1 MFPPIV
7 PLKDN
12 PFKSLTGVPL
22 PYRYRKTAS
31 RRRQAMILSRLILPG
46 LRALAILILAPAWLA
61 AQNPGSDSLGANQPE
76 TDKPVPI
83 LTGSIGTFSFVTG
96 GQNLIDTQINPIL
109 LVPLGDKWLIESR
122 AEFEGQFQR
131 PLDGGPYAGP
141 VTKHVDY
148 AQIDYI
154 ASPYVTIT
162 AGRFLTPFGIFN
174 ERLYPVWIRFLQPD
188 PLILPINTV
197 DSDGVMLRGG
207 FPLGTTAKVHMN
219 YAVYGSATSIGIGSV
234 DSERHVGGRMG
245 FFFPG
250 PRLEVGGSWQRTL
263 QDARKNAFGFHMGW
277 QSSKLPLS
285 VRAEMARSYEG
296 SGYWIEGAYRL
307 SQAHFWQKAMRRT
320 ELVARAQGYYVG
332 EIGADGAANLGLPG
346 ADTREADFGVNYF
359 LRDGLKGIVS
369 YGRQFSSAGNANQW
383 SFGFAYRFLIP
394 LGSVGPQL

>member
-1 MFPPIV
+1 M
-7 PLKDN
+7 
-12 PFKSLTGVPL
+12 T
-22 PYRYRKTAS
+22 YRCKTAS
-31 RRRQAMILSRLILPG
+31 RRQQGIALS
-46 LRALAILILAPAWLA
+46 ALALLSLFFLSVRIA
-61 AQNPGSDSLGANQPE
+61 AQTPE
-76 TDKPVPI
+76 SDKPVPI
-83 LTGSIGTFSFVTG
+83 LTGSIGTFSFITA

-109 LVPLGDKWLIESR
+109 LVPLGDRWLIESR

-131 PLDGGPYAGP
+131 PLTGGPYQGP

-188 PLILPINTV
+188 PLILPINTA

-207 FPLGTTAKVHMN
+207 FPVNAKANVNMN
-219 YAVYGSATSIGIGSV
+219 YAVYVSATSIGISSV

-277 QSSKLPLS
+277 QSSKAPLS
-285 VRAEMARSYEG
+285 VRSELAHSFEG
-296 SGYWIEGAYRL
+296 GGYWVESAYRL
-307 SQAHFWQKAMRRT
+307 SQAHFWQKEMRHT
-320 ELVARAQGYYVG
+320 ELVARLQQFYTG
-332 EIGADGAANLGLPG
+332 EISPDGAAALGLPS
-346 ADTREADFGVNYF
+346 ANTREADFGVNYWF
-359 LRDGLKGIVS
+359 RGGMKGIAS

-383 SFGFAYRFLIP
+383 SFGLAYRFLVP
-394 LGSVGPQL
+394 LGRAGLQP

>member
-1 MFPPIV
+1 
-7 PLKDN
+7 
-12 PFKSLTGVPL
+12 
-22 PYRYRKTAS
+22 
-31 RRRQAMILSRLILPG
+31 MILADVWVLE
-46 LRALAILILAPAWLA
+46 ILILVSTGLA
-61 AQNPGSDSLGANQPE
+61 AQIPDTDKLE

-83 LTGSIGTFSFVTG
+83 LTGSIGNFSFVTG
-96 GQNLIDTQINPIL
+96 GQNLIDSQINPIL
-109 LVPLGDKWLIESR
+109 LVPLGDNWLIESR

-131 PLDGGPYAGP
+131 PLGGGPYQGP

-154 ASPYVTIT
+154 PSPYVTIT

-207 FPLGTTAKVHMN
+207 FPVNGKANMN
-219 YAVYGSATSIGIGSV
+219 YAAYVSATSIGIGSV

-250 PRLEVGGSWQRTL
+250 PRLEVGGSGQRTL
-263 QDARKNAFGFHMGW
+263 QDARKNAFGYHIGW

-285 VRAEMARSYEG
+285 MRAEMARSYEG

-307 SQAHFWQKAMRRT
+307 SQVHFWQKAMRRT

-332 EIGADGAANLGLPG
+332 EIGSDGAANLDLPS
-346 ADTREADFGVNYF
+346 ADTREADFGLNYF

-383 SFGFAYRFLIP
+383 SFGFAYRFLVP
-394 LGSVGPQL
+394 LGRVGEQP

>member
-1 MFPPIV
+1 VI
-7 PLKDN
+7 KDN

-22 PYRYRKTAS
+22 LYRYQKTAS
-31 RRRQAMILSRLILPG
+31 RRRQAVTLAGLS
-46 LRALAILILAPAWLA
+46 ALTILILVPTWLA
-61 AQNPGSDSLGANQPE
+61 AQSSDTDRPETEKLE

-96 GQNLIDTQINPIL
+96 GQNLIDSQINPIL

-131 PLDGGPYAGP
+131 PLTGGPYQGP

-207 FPLGTTAKVHMN
+207 FPVNAKANMN
-219 YAVYGSATSIGIGSV
+219 YAAYVSATSIGIASV

-245 FFFPG
+245 VFFPG
-250 PRLEVGGSWQRTL
+250 PRLEVGGSFQRTL

-285 VRAEMARSYEG
+285 VRSEMARSYEG

-307 SQAHFWQKAMRRT
+307 SQAHFWQKAMRHT

-332 EIGADGAANLGLPG
+332 EIGADAAPNLGLPS
-346 ADTREADFGVNYF
+346 ADTREADFGVNYW
-359 LRDGLKGIVS
+359 LRDGLKGIFS

-383 SFGFAYRFLIP
+383 SFGFAYRFLVP
-394 LGSVGPQL
+394 LGRVGGQP